1 MENRNVLSVR
11 IDVDTQEAKES
22 IEELILVVN
31 ECTASFEKL
40 EKAMGKFTNQS
51 ETVELY
57 CEGKLIDQSVV
68 KQTTDGYKM
77 SATNING
84 VKTNETI

>member
-51 ETVELY
+51 ETADVY
-57 CEGKLIDQSVV
+57 CGGKLIGRSEV
-68 KQTTDGYKM
+68 KQTQDSIKM
-77 SATNING
+77 SVTDIKG
-84 VKTNETI
+84 VRTNEIK